1 MRFTPRRS
9 SGSLAAQFESPL
21 VTWARVPVRLLASL
35 YTLVVLYSP
44 VHYEAGDMRR
54 HYGWAGTVLATAVST
69 LALAVLGRLVLTS
82 AVVAF
87 ASPSLP
93 RLVAFNLAV
102 SLVVGA
108 SVLVATDRG
117 PSLSRHCRPGG
128 FDAIR
133 RRVTGRAPRSAPD
146 LLSSAPGRRRRR
158 QVFRVALPPHSRRR
172 HSAVR
177 GLRAAARV
185 RRDRLATRLRHTRF
199 WSALRRVRNA
209 TVGRL

>member
-21 VTWARVPVRLLASL
+21 VTWARAPVRLLASL

-44 VHYEAGDMRR
+44 VHYQSGDMRR

-69 LALAVLGRLVLTS
+69 LVLAILGRIVVTS
-82 AVVAF
+82 AFVAF

-93 RLVAFNLAV
+93 RLVAVNLAV

-108 SVLVATDRG
+108 SVLVARDRG
-117 PSLSRHCRPGG
+117 PSPSLRCRFAG
-128 FDAIR
+128 FDALR
-133 RRVTGRAPRSAPD
+133 RRFAGYTPRSVLG
-146 LLSSAPGRRRRR
+146 LLPSAPGRRRR
-158 QVFRVALPPHSRRR
+158 QVFRVAFPPHFRRR
-172 HSAVR
+172 LSAVR
-177 GLRAAARV
+177 RLRVAARS
-185 RRDRLATRLRHTRF
+185 RRDRAVARLRHTRLG
-199 WSALRRVRNA
+199 SALRRVRNA